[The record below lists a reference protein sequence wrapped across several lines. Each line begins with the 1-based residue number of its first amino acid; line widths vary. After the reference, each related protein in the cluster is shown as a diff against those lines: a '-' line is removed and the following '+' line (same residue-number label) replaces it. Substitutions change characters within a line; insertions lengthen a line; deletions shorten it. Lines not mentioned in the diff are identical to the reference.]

1 MAKAKSPFEKAAAK
15 ILERRNMP
23 ETQWKKEVLQKV
35 QFDLLRGEDKE
46 LEEYI
51 YKRERE
57 KLILDELSK

>member
-1 MAKAKSPFEKAAAK
+1 MARVKSPFEKAAAK
-15 ILERRNMP
+15 ILERRNIA
-23 ETQWKKEVLQKV
+23 EAQWKKEVLQKV

-57 KLILDELSK
+57 KLILNELSK